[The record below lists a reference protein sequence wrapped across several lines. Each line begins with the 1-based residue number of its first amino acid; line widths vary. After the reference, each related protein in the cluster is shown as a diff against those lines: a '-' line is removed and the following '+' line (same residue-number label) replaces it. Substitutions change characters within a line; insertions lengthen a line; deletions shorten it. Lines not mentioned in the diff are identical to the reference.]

1 VGSGPPPRHHRT
13 TLPHVSLPSPYLVLG
28 PCSSFASSSTQPAS
42 STTPFPLHLSSPS
55 RKEAARRKPHST
67 VCSSPPPSHLRSPRA
82 VPPPPID
89 APRPPLPPGERNR
102 PRVAHSDVTVADS
115 PPRWPRSGDDSGHRG
130 PPPSI
135 LSAPP
140 FSW

>member
-55 RKEAARRKPHST
+55 
-67 VCSSPPPSHLRSPRA
+67 
-82 VPPPPID
+82 
-89 APRPPLPPGERNR
+89 
-102 PRVAHSDVTVADS
+102 
-115 PPRWPRSGDDSGHRG
+115 
-130 PPPSI
+130 
-135 LSAPP
+135 
-140 FSW
+140 